1 MKPRSYPPM
10 NLAGNRKRG
19 ARFGFPDMNPATLLF
34 LTQELRRARKSHPDN
49 NRTLDLISHYLDR
62 TRRELA
68 EYAAGRSNAI
78 TVQMTALQIAVM
90 AIRLSEEG
98 IAGHP
103 YKGNAPTLPGPLG
116 EHMQKVMEESNKLG
130 QNDPGFQDLKTNAS
144 AMEALTAKVTRK

>member
-1 MKPRSYPPM
+1 MSKPLHDNPA
-10 NLAGNRKRG
+10 LARQRG
-19 ARFGFPDMNPATLLF
+19 KKFGYPDMNPATLLF

-62 TRRELA
+62 TRRELN
-68 EYAAGRSNAI
+68 EYAQGRSNAM

-116 EHMQKVMEESNKLG
+116 EHMQAQLDKVSIAEQVAPKFDEL
-130 QNDPGFQDLKTNAS
+130 D
-144 AMEALTAKVTRK
+144 ALLSKVTKK